1 MLPKSKDPSPLLPYI
16 VRALTPGSNGRPR
29 SIAITRLRHA
39 PYDTLGLI
47 AERDSRGWVLIDV
60 VFTVDQ

>member
-1 MLPKSKDPSPLLPYI
+1 
-16 VRALTPGSNGRPR
+16 LTPGSNGRPR